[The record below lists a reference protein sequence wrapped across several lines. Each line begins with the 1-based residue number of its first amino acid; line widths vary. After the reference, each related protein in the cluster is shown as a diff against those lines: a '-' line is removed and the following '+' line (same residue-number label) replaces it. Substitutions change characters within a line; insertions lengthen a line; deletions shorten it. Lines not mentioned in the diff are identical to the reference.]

1 METPPNPGQNEPP
14 PPLQQRSDKNSNP
27 NGSPEVDPPGFLER
41 YRRDVLLV
49 VLGVFA
55 SLVCIALLYHFFL
68 TKPDIREDPN
78 GNIVDMVYFDAG
90 WFHKL
95 YVRWTIT
102 DWSLTFLAAGTA
114 VSAAIKNTYSSKTN
128 AQTELSWIDILLI
141 VLAVMTVLAT
151 TFDGKLHAA
160 QLADKYRY
168 GDLHLQTAKFIY
180 AASAKDADAKARLL
194 AAWREAQDY
203 LESSSLTPPKAPVGA
218 DSPNVSTNTS
228 PQNSAN
234 PPKEHQ

>member
-1 METPPNPGQNEPP
+1 MENPPNPGSPQIA
-14 PPLQQRSDKNSNP
+14 PLSFWDK
-27 NGSPEVDPPGFLER
+27 
-41 YRRDVLLV
+41 YKRDVLLV
-49 VLGVFA
+49 ILGVFA

-68 TKPDIREDPN
+68 TRPDIREDPN
-78 GNIVDMVYFDAG
+78 ANIVDMVYYDAV

-128 AQTELSWIDILLI
+128 AVTALSWIDLFLI

-160 QLADKYRY
+160 QLAEKYRY

-180 AASAKDADAKARLL
+180 AASNKDAEAKAKLL
-194 AAWREAQDY
+194 ASWREAQDF
-203 LESSSLTPPKAPVGA
+203 LESSLLTPPKTPGNTAA
-218 DSPNVSTNTS
+218 SPNSSESKSAPQISS
-228 PQNSAN
+228 PGASAN
-234 PPKEHQ
+234 PPKQPH

>member
-1 METPPNPGQNEPP
+1 MEIP
-14 PPLQQRSDKNSNP
+14 SDKNSHS
-27 NGSPEVDPPGFLER
+27 NGSSGVALFGFWEKH
-41 YRRDVLLV
+41 RRDVLFV

-78 GNIVDMVYFDAG
+78 GNIVDMVYFDAS

-95 YVRWTIT
+95 YVRWTLT

-128 AQTELSWIDILLI
+128 AATELSWVDLLLI
-141 VLAVMTVLAT
+141 VLAVLTVLAT

-160 QLADKYRY
+160 QLAEKYRY
-168 GDLHLQTAKFIY
+168 GDLRLQTAKFIY
-180 AASAKDADAKARLL
+180 AASNKDAEAKAQLL
-194 AAWREAQDY
+194 ASWREAQEF
-203 LESSSLTPPKAPVGA
+203 LESSSLTPPKAPGGA
-218 DSPNVSTNTS
+218 DSAGTPESKTLPQTPS
-228 PQNSAN
+228 PGNSAN
-234 PPKEHQ
+234 PPKRTALASGL

>member
-1 METPPNPGQNEPP
+1 
-14 PPLQQRSDKNSNP
+14 
-27 NGSPEVDPPGFLER
+27 
-41 YRRDVLLV
+41 
-49 VLGVFA
+49 LGLFA
-55 SLVCIALLYHFFL
+55 SLVCIVLLYHFFL
-68 TKPDIREDPN
+68 TKPDIREDPT

-102 DWSLTFLAAGTA
+102 DWSLTFLATGTA

-141 VLAVMTVLAT
+141 VFAVMTVLAT

-160 QLADKYRY
+160 QLAEKYRY

-180 AASAKDADAKARLL
+180 AASNKDADAKAKLL
-194 AAWREAQDY
+194 ASWREAQAF
-203 LESSSLTPPKAPVGA
+203 LESSSLTPPKALGSA
-218 DSPNVSTNTS
+218 GSPNSTESNSIPQTS
-228 PQNSAN
+228 SSGTSAN
-234 PPKEHQ
+234 PPKEQH